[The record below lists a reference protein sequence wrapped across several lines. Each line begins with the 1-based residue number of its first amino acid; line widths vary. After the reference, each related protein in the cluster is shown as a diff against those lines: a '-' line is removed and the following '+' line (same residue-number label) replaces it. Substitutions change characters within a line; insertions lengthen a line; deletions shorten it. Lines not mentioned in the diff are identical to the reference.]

1 MTSAINLLSNG
12 KFENQK
18 PSVYTPLRAL
28 ISTFFLFPLDGA
40 RWLGGDVVDDAVY
53 ASDFI
58 ADSTAHFVE
67 YFPREAEVVGG
78 HTIRG
83 GDGTDAYGVVI
94 GSFIALDADGTDRC
108 RKDGE
113 GLPDGVV
120 ETMLMN
126 DISHDEVRT
135 AQDIETFRGD
145 VADDTDGKAR
155 SREWLTID
163 DFFRKAQLTAE
174 LADFVFEEFTK
185 RFDEGEFHIL
195 RETAYIMMGL
205 DGRSSRGAGFYDV
218 RIEGSLYEEFHIF
231 ELVRFFLEG
240 MNEFCTDGLT
250 FLFRFGDA
258 FQKRHEVLGCIDV
271 YQLHVEFVRKGI
283 DDLFCF
289 AETQE
294 AVVDE
299 NAGQLIADG
308 FVYEDSCDRGVDAA
322 GEGADDIVISNFFT
336 DIFDSDVDV
345 VAHGPAAFTF
355 ADVEEEVLQHGG
367 AFRGVDDLGMELDS
381 VEAAGFICHRS
392 SRGEVGVT
400 GESEAGRHLCDGIA
414 MAHPYRCLFGDAFE
428 ECGAAV
434 SVEIGVTVFMF
445 FRFRN
450 FAAQGLG
457 HELHAVADAED
468 RHTCFEYVRI
478 DLRRIFRIDAGW
490 AAGENDPLR
499 LLG

>member
-1 MTSAINLLSNG
+1 MIIFKAFQPII
-12 KFENQK
+12 F
-18 PSVYTPLRAL
+18 
-28 ISTFFLFPLDGA
+28 TFFSFPLDGA

-53 ASDFI
+53 ASDFV
-58 ADSTAHFVE
+58 ADATAHFVE
-67 YFPREAEVVGG
+67 HFPREAEIVSG

-120 ETMLMN
+120 ETMLMD

-163 DFFRKAQLTAE
+163 DFFRKAQLAAE

-195 RETAYIMMGL
+195 RKAAYIVMGL
-205 DGRSSRGAGFYDV
+205 DGRSGRGAGFYDV
-218 RIEGSLYEEFHIF
+218 RIEGALYEEFHIF
-231 ELVRFFLEG
+231 ELVRFFLES
-240 MNEFCTDGLT
+240 MDEFCTDGLT

-289 AETQE
+289 AEAQE

-299 NAGQLIADG
+299 NAGQLIANG
-308 FVYEDSCDRGVDAA
+308 FVYEDRCDRGIDAA
-322 GEGADDIVISNFFT
+322 GEGADDIVISDFFT

-355 ADVEEEVLQHGG
+355 ADVEEEVLQHGC
-367 AFRGVDDLGMELDS
+367 AFRGVDDLRMELDS

-414 MAHPYRCLFGDAFE
+414 MAHPYRCLFGDALE

-468 RHTCFEYVRI
+468 RHACFEYVRI